1 MDDDIEITKAGMT
14 CVLHNSCMAA
24 CMQLPLMKARQQ
36 HHESVT
42 QDRLYAFVRKNLVCN
57 NNTIQLITILV
68 I

>member
-1 MDDDIEITKAGMT
+1 MVQECII
-14 CVLHNSCMAA
+14 LCMAVMHSYCKEIA
-24 CMQLPLMKARQQ
+24 VVGESPKQ